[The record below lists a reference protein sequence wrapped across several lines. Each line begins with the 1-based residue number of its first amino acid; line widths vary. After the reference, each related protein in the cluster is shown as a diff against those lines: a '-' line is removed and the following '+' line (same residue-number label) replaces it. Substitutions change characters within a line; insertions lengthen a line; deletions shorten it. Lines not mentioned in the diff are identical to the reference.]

1 LEIVN
6 ARFLVHLIRNKNL
19 RKLDQRKEDLVD
31 VAVDVEEVT
40 VGDLGEVDEG
50 VVEGVGVDVGVESQK
65 TRNGHL

>member
-1 LEIVN
+1 
-6 ARFLVHLIRNKNL
+6 
-19 RKLDQRKEDLVD
+19 VD